1 MLVSSLSLALSLMLA
16 QAPPVNVACAVLT
29 PAHVTSLIGAAKTL
43 PMGNAPNGSNCMF
56 QNENKIITV
65 LVATNTAADAAQ
77 RLFDAKKRIASG
89 TDIAGWGVPAYGAA
103 VKNVAI
109 SGVLKQLT
117 FVEVKVNDSTQKSEA
132 VAQVLQAAMKEF
144 AARK

>member
-1 MLVSSLSLALSLMLA
+1 MLMLSLSLALSLMLT
-16 QAPPVNVACAVLT
+16 QTPPVNVACGVLT
-29 PAHVTSLIGAAKTL
+29 SVQVTSLIGSAKTM

-56 QNENKIITV
+56 QNEDKVITV
-65 LVATNTAADAAQ
+65 LVATNTTADAAQ
-77 RLFDAKKRIASG
+77 RLFDAKKRIAAG

-103 VKNVAI
+103 VKKVAT

-117 FVEVKVNDSTQKSEA
+117 FVEVKVSDSTQKLEA
-132 VAQVLQAAMKEF
+132 MAQVLQAAMKGF

>member
-1 MLVSSLSLALSLMLA
+1 MLVSALGLALSLMLA

-29 PAHVTSLIGAAKTL
+29 SAQVTSLIGAAKTM
-43 PMGNAPNGSNCMF
+43 PTSNAPNGSSCMF
-56 QNENKIITV
+56 QNEDKIITV
-65 LVATNTAADAAQ
+65 LVATNTAVDAAQ
-77 RLFDAKKRIASG
+77 RLFDSKKRIAAG

-117 FVEVKVNDSTQKSEA
+117 FVEVKVSDSTQKREA
-132 VAQVLQAAMKEF
+132 MAQALQAAMKEF

>member
-1 MLVSSLSLALSLMLA
+1 MLVSIPSLALSLILA

-29 PAHVTSLIGAAKTL
+29 SAQVTSLIGVAKTL

-56 QNENKIITV
+56 QNDDKIITV
-65 LVATNTAADAAQ
+65 LVATNTTADAAQ

-103 VKNVAI
+103 AKKVATA
-109 SGVLKQLT
+109 GVLKQLT
-117 FVEVKVNDSTQKSEA
+117 FVEVKVSDSTQKPEA
-132 VAQVLQAAMKEF
+132 MAQGLQAAMKEF

>member
-1 MLVSSLSLALSLMLA
+1 MLVSSLSLALSMMLA
-16 QAPPVNVACAVLT
+16 QTAPINVACAVLT
-29 PAHVTSLIGAAKTL
+29 AAQVKSLIGAAKTL

-56 QNENKIITV
+56 QNEDKIITV

-77 RLFDAKKRIASG
+77 RLFDAKKRIAAG
-89 TDIAGWGVPAYGAA
+89 TEIAGWGVPAYGAA

-109 SGVLKQLT
+109 TGVLKQLT
-117 FVEVKVNDSTQKSEA
+117 FVEVKVSDSTQKPEGM
-132 VAQVLQAAMKEF
+132 AQVLQAAMKEF

>member
-1 MLVSSLSLALSLMLA
+1 MLVSSLSFAFSLMLA
-16 QAPPVNVACAVLT
+16 QAPPINVACGVLT

-77 RLFDAKKRIASG
+77 RLFDAKKRIATG

-109 SGVLKQLT
+109 SGVLKKLT
-117 FVEVKVNDSTQKSEA
+117 FVEVKVSDATQKPEA
-132 VAQVLQAAMKEF
+132 MAQALQAAMKEF

>member
-29 PAHVTSLIGAAKTL
+29 SAQVTSLIGAAKTM
-43 PMGNAPNGSNCMF
+43 PMSSAPNGSSCMF
-56 QNENKIITV
+56 QNEDKVITV
-65 LVATNTAADAAQ
+65 LVATNTTADAAQ

-103 VKNVAI
+103 VKKVAT

-117 FVEVKVNDSTQKSEA
+117 FVEVKVSDSTQKLEA
-132 VAQVLQAAMKEF
+132 MTQGLQAAMREF

>member
-29 PAHVTSLIGAAKTL
+29 SAQVTSLIGVAKTL

-56 QNENKIITV
+56 QNEDKIITV
-65 LVATNTAADAAQ
+65 LVATNAAADAAQ
-77 RLFDAKKRIASG
+77 RLFDAKKRIAAG

-109 SGVLKQLT
+109 SAVLKQLT
-117 FVEVKVNDSTQKSEA
+117 FVEVKVSDSTQKPEA
-132 VAQVLQAAMKEF
+132 MAQVLRAAMKEF

>member
-29 PAHVTSLIGAAKTL
+29 SAQVTSLIGAAKTV

-56 QNENKIITV
+56 QNEDKIITV

-77 RLFDAKKRIASG
+77 RLFDAKKRIAAG

-103 VKNVAI
+103 VKKVAI

-117 FVEVKVNDSTQKSEA
+117 FVEVKVSDSTQKPEA
-132 VAQVLQAAMKEF
+132 MAQALQAAMKEF

>member
-1 MLVSSLSLALSLMLA
+1 MLVSSFSLALSLMLA
-16 QAPPVNVACAVLT
+16 QPPPVNVACAVLT
-29 PAHVTSLIGAAKTL
+29 SAQVTSLIGAAKTL

-56 QNENKIITV
+56 QNEDKIITV

-77 RLFDAKKRIASG
+77 RLFDAKKRIAAG

-103 VKNVAI
+103 AKNVAI

-117 FVEVKVNDSTQKSEA
+117 FVEVKVSDSKQKPEA
-132 VAQVLQAAMKEF
+132 MAQVLQAAMKEF
-144 AARK
+144 SARK

>member
-1 MLVSSLSLALSLMLA
+1 MLVSILSLPLSLMLA

-29 PAHVTSLIGAAKTL
+29 SAQVTSLIGAAKTM
-43 PMGNAPNGSNCMF
+43 PMSNAPNGSSCMF
-56 QNENKIITV
+56 QNEDKIITV
-65 LVATNTAADAAQ
+65 LVATNTTADAAQ
-77 RLFDAKKRIASG
+77 RLFDAKKRIATG

-103 VKNVAI
+103 VKNVAT

-117 FVEVKVNDSTQKSEA
+117 FVEVKVSDATQKPEA
-132 VAQVLQAAMKEF
+132 MAQVLQAAMKEF